1 MKSRGHLFSLSGNLD
16 SLFAAFGGFILIQVF
31 SKHSGIGISPDS
43 VTYLSAARHIGQGLG
58 FKSFDLLPVID
69 FPAGYPFFLS
79 AISFITRLDPLQ
91 FAPWL
96 NGILFGILLYICGGI
111 MNGFYKSNGWYKRVL
126 LLCILLSPALQEVY
140 SMLWSETIFL
150 LLVLFFII
158 SMSDYLRSMTTK
170 WLVISGLICAFACL
184 ARYAGIFLVPAGL
197 ILIFFNYNIPLRKR
211 IAHNLLFGSLS
222 VSLFILNLIR
232 NYQLTG
238 FLTGQRQRGNLGFS
252 TIIAYFGGVFCD
264 WFQFYKS
271 TGTATGLT
279 FVVIV
284 IFLLALFFS
293 YRRKS
298 SGYLFEYISAVTGLI
313 YCVFMLLS
321 SFLTRYEQ
329 FTNRLLAPMFIPLLW
344 SISWWIPGFI
354 ESRTY
359 RIKWIAGF
367 FFLIVTAGLINIQLA
382 ADYEFYD
389 GVKDAGIPD
398 YGEDEF
404 ALSGIVRFL
413 EQNRTI
419 FDSRFPIYSNAGDA
433 VYFVT
438 GLPAIQLP
446 SVVFPKKVRQYFGA
460 KNNYLVWFRDLNNP
474 EMPKLDSIL
483 QNKNMQLLK
492 QLPEG
497 AVYFSN

>member
-1 MKSRGHLFSLSGNLD
+1 MKSRLHLFSLCRNLD
-16 SLFAAFGGFILIQVF
+16 SLIAAICGFILIQVF

-43 VTYLSAARHIGQGLG
+43 VTYLSAARHIVHGPG
-58 FKSFDLLPVID
+58 FRSFDLLPVVE

-79 AISFITRLDPLQ
+79 GISFITRLDPLQ

-96 NGILFGILLYICGGI
+96 NGVLFGILLYTCGSI
-111 MNGFYKSNGWYKRVL
+111 MNGFYKSNNWYKRIL
-126 LLCILLSPALQEVY
+126 LLCFLLSPALQEVY

-150 LLVLFFII
+150 LLVLFFMIC
-158 SMSDYLRSMTTK
+158 MSDYLRLKTTRS
-170 WLVISGLICAFACL
+170 LTISCLICALACL
-184 ARYAGIFLVPAGL
+184 DRYAGIFLVPVGL
-197 ILIFFNYNIPLRKR
+197 ILIFFNENISFRKR
-211 IAHNLLFGSLS
+211 ITHCIMFGSFSL
-222 VSLFILNLIR
+222 SLFLVNIVR

-238 FLTGQRQRGNLGFS
+238 LLTGRRQKGNLGFLS
-252 TIIAYFGGVFCD
+252 IIQYFGGVFCD
-264 WFQFYKS
+264 WFQLDRNA
-271 TGTATGLT
+271 GTAIGITLAL
-279 FVVIV
+279 IV
-284 IFLLALFFS
+284 IFLLVIFFS
-293 YRRKS
+293 YRRRKPDHS
-298 SGYLFEYISAVTGLI
+298 FEYIIALTGVM

-329 FTNRLLAPMFIPLLW
+329 FTNRLLAPVFIPLLW
-344 SISWWIPGFI
+344 SLSWWIPGFI
-354 ESRTY
+354 ERRTV
-359 RIKWIAGF
+359 RIKWVAGL
-367 FFLIVTAGLINIQLA
+367 FFLLVAARFINVQLA

-404 ALSGIVRFL
+404 ALSGIAQFL
-413 EQNRTI
+413 GKNKTI

-438 GLPAIQLP
+438 GLPATQLP
-446 SVVFPKKVRQYFGA
+446 SVVFPKKVRQYYDA
-460 KNNYLVWFRDLNNP
+460 KNNYLVWFRNLDNP

-483 QNKNMQLLK
+483 KNKNMVLLK